1 MLKIGLSSCLFGTEC
16 RYDGGHKRD
25 DFVVDRLSKYAEFS
39 LYCPEDE
46 LFSHPRESLRL
57 LLEDGEIRVVGNS
70 SKKDVTKGL
79 KDKSQELCNRI
90 KLDDLDGFVLKSKSP
105 SCGLERVKLYL
116 PNGMS
121 TANVSGVFAK
131 AIADSLPLLPLEE
144 EGRLQ
149 DMWLRE
155 NFLMRV
161 YAYFD
166 VKNLQK
172 NSSKLAEIID
182 FHTSYK
188 YLILSKSQK
197 HYKLLGKVVA
207 NGQNLPFKEVLD
219 SYFLLFCEAIS
230 LKSSKGKTLNVL
242 EHMAGFF
249 KNELTKGEKKEIQ
262 KSFEEFK
269 DGIIPLIVPIKL
281 LELYINK
288 HEISYLQNQKFLN
301 PYPSELGL
309 RSDIKAY
316 K

>member
-1 MLKIGLSSCLFGTEC
+1 MLKIGLSSCLYGVEC
-16 RYDGGHKRD
+16 RFDGGHKRD
-25 DFVVDRLSKYAEFS
+25 NFIVDKLSKYAEFS

-57 LLEDGEIRVVGNS
+57 LLENGEIKVVGNS
-70 SKKDVTKGL
+70 SKKDVTKEL
-79 KDKSQELCNRI
+79 EDKSKKLCKKIKQEE
-90 KLDDLDGFVLKSKSP
+90 LDGFILKSKSP

-121 TANVSGVFAK
+121 NRSTRGVFART
-131 AIADSLPLLPLEE
+131 IVDTLPLLPLEE

-161 YAYFD
+161 YAYAD
-166 VKNLQK
+166 VKKLQK
-172 NSSKLAEIID
+172 NSSKIAEIIE

-197 HYKLLGKVVA
+197 HYKLLGRVVA
-207 NGQNLPFKEVLD
+207 NMQNLPFEEVLS
-219 SYFLLFCEAIS
+219 SYFLLFCEAIAI
-230 LKSSKGKTLNVL
+230 KSSKNKTLNVL
-242 EHMAGFF
+242 EHMISFI
-249 KNELTKGEKKEIQ
+249 KNKLSAREKKEIR

-269 DGIIPLIVPIKL
+269 EGIVPLIVPVKL

-288 HEISYLQNQKFLN
+288 FEISYLQNQKFLN